1 MSAAVPAA
9 YVLGV
14 DLLNDFILAAA
25 SSPWLPLVLFA
36 VAVLD
41 AVFPPIPSETVL
53 VAAAAAAAASGDIA
67 MVPLLGLVAVA
78 GAVLGDNLT
87 YLLGRKA
94 GIERFAWLRRP
105 RIAAAM
111 TRAARMLEHNG
122 AGLIIGARYIPVGRV
137 AVNLTAGALGYPWR
151 RFLPVSIIAAIAWA
165 AYSTAIGTLAG
176 RWLSDSPVLATA
188 IGVGAALVVGLVLDR
203 IAALRRRRRAAAER
217 TNTSIVPDAEQPA
230 QPCPVAG

>member
-1 MSAAVPAA
+1 MCAAAPAA

-53 VAAAAAAAASGDIA
+53 IAAAAAAAASGDLA
-67 MVPLLGLVAVA
+67 MVPLLALVAVL
-78 GAVLGDNLT
+78 GAALGDNLT

-94 GIERFAWLRRP
+94 GVDRFTWMRRP
-105 RIAAAM
+105 RIAAAID
-111 TRAARMLEHNG
+111 RAGRALTDNG

-151 RFLPVSIIAAIAWA
+151 RFLPISIVAAIAWA
-165 AYSTAIGTLAG
+165 MYSTAIGTLAG
-176 RWLSDSPVLATA
+176 QWLRDSPVLA
-188 IGVGAALVVGLVLDR
+188 AALGVV
-203 IAALRRRRRAAAER
+203 AALLLGVIIDRVAAFRRRRRAAMESPDER
-217 TNTSIVPDAEQPA
+217 AAGEEQPA
-230 QPCPVAG
+230 VPCTVAG

>member
-1 MSAAVPAA
+1 MCAAAPAA

-14 DLLNDFILAAA
+14 DLLNDFILTAA

-41 AVFPPIPSETVL
+41 AVFPPVPSETVL
-53 VAAAAAAAASGDIA
+53 IAAAAAAVASGDLT
-67 MVPLLGLVAVA
+67 MVPLLALVAVL

-94 GIERFAWLRRP
+94 GIDRFARLRRP
-105 RIAAAM
+105 RIATAID
-111 TRAARMLEHNG
+111 RAGRALRNNG

-137 AVNLTAGALGYPWR
+137 AVNLSAGALGYPWR
-151 RFLPVSIIAAIAWA
+151 RFLPISIIAAIAWA

-176 RWLSDSPVLATA
+176 QWLEESPVLA
-188 IGVGAALVVGLVLDR
+188 AALGVVAALILGVVIDR
-203 IAALRRRRRAAAER
+203 VAALRRRRRAAMESADEPAE
-217 TNTSIVPDAEQPA
+217 DAEQPA
-230 QPCPVAG
+230 VPCTVAG